1 MLKNIVNSDQLHYV
15 INQVS
20 QESGEAPDII
30 QEEASV
36 ILEEMAYRLQISTVR
51 FFAFTLSKA
60 FKTLL
65 QNVCV
70 NEEGIQRLQQAI
82 QEHPVVLR
90 PSHRSYMDFL
100 LMSYILHPYDLAL
113 PVIIAAG
120 KPGGPGAVCADRQSR
135 PSGAEALSFL
145 DWPDHAPTA
154 KVVSSSLALHR
165 SLVCVSGGR
174 VSLVVGEPQGP
185 VTPEEALFN
194 WAVNVL
200 SCASYRKQV
209 LHVFLWPAMLAVA
222 MHTSASSKKGL

>member
-36 ILEEMAYRLQISTVR
+36 ILEEMAYRLQIST
-51 FFAFTLSKA
+51 
-60 FKTLL
+60 
-65 QNVCV
+65 
-70 NEEGIQRLQQAI
+70 LQQAI

-120 KPGGPGAVCADRQSR
+120 SR
-135 PSGAEALSFL
+135 GAEGAAAT
-145 DWPDHAPTA
+145 PA
-154 KVVSSSLALHR
+154 KI
-165 SLVCVSGGR
+165 
-174 VSLVVGEPQGP
+174 
-185 VTPEEALFN
+185 
-194 WAVNVL
+194 
-200 SCASYRKQV
+200 
-209 LHVFLWPAMLAVA
+209 
-222 MHTSASSKKGL
+222 